1 LSLALWE
8 SGTRTLGRRGRVKG
22 RHCDSQSR
30 RADALDAAR
39 GKWLRYERA
48 FGGRD
53 NTHPGAA
60 AWEQKRPP
68 AHVERQA
75 DPPERPDCFT
85 HLAACITEDDGGFT
99 VEMSLSNQAKPG
111 RGLTGEEIVDSIET
125 ASALLDA
132 VAKKY
137 SIPQARIKI
146 RVRMENAREG
156 TRH

>member
-1 LSLALWE
+1 MNAPSA
-8 SGTRTLGRRGRVKG
+8 GATTLIRVQQPGNRKGPRRMLR
-22 RHCDSQSR
+22 DR
-30 RADALDAAR
+30 RI
-39 GKWLRYERA
+39 
-48 FGGRD
+48 
-53 NTHPGAA
+53 
-60 AWEQKRPP
+60 
-68 AHVERQA
+68 
-75 DPPERPDCFT
+75 PPERPDCFT

-111 RGLTGEEIVDSIET
+111 KGLTGEEIVDSIET